1 MVGIIGYAS
10 IEKNILF
17 SLLNLDNHFSWLI
30 LAGFLINAGAP
41 PFAAWVADAYPEA
54 SFSGT
59 VFLSA
64 FTTKTQFTHLLEDL
78 LVQKYHLLRLSDD
91 ILWNYLCPIRK

>member
-1 MVGIIGYAS
+1 MHLLKKIFYLAS
-10 IEKNILF
+10 K
-17 SLLNLDNHFSWLI
+17 LDNHFSWLI

-64 FTTKTQFTHLLEDL
+64 FTTKTSVYALIRGFAGSEILIYFG
-78 LVQKYHLLRLSDD
+78 LVMIFYG
-91 ILWNYLCPIRK
+91 IIYAY